1 MIQLVPHVRM
11 SDRIVE
17 QIVEFFRVL
26 ERVVVQ
32 IIDVQKKKPQV
43 MEKIVKVQKKLRSEL
58 RTRSTDTLQLE
69 KISSQDPEAV
79 H

>member
-1 MIQLVPHVRM
+1 
-11 SDRIVE
+11 
-17 QIVEFFRVL
+17 
-26 ERVVVQ
+26 
-32 IIDVQKKKPQV
+32 